1 MEISRRL
8 FIFLVSTVIGFM
20 LALVV
25 AVGILVVRGPAGQVH
40 AASPV
45 AAGTEDLFEEEEE
58 ADNRLSEIEDEAE
71 SDDSA
76 LAEDEVEEGGEGAS
90 AEKLG
95 SLSPEA
101 RALFEEGENPE
112 GDELQDPEAQDLEAK
127 QQADAG
133 AGSEEALEAEQDD
146 PIAEPAEQPV
156 EAQELA
162 PIDEPEPQPGVQ
174 EDEALQEAGDELAE
188 PTEPTEP
195 TEQDRAEE
203 FASDGQKAL
212 EEVDSEQQVA
222 EEEVAA
228 PQAGLPELQPKPGD
242 RDGDGIP
249 DRSDKCIDQPEDKDG
264 FESLDGCPDPDNDD
278 DGVLDAQD
286 RCPFEKENL
295 NGYAD
300 SDGCPDEKPKSQ
312 PEAVKAE
319 TVEKVAEPVKAEPV
333 PTPEGK
339 TWSVYFGHMR
349 WALDK
354 SAKRAARRSVR
365 SAKRA
370 KAVYIRG
377 QSDSGGRAAV
387 NRWYANKRAKAVRR
401 YLVAKGVPM
410 SRITIM
416 DAIIIDG
423 DKVRRSK
430 SNRRVDVIVVK

>member
-1 MEISRRL
+1 
-8 FIFLVSTVIGFM
+8 M

-45 AAGTEDLFEEEEE
+45 AAGTEDLFEEEDE
-58 ADNRLSEIEDEAE
+58 ADNRLSELD
-71 SDDSA
+71 SDPEGDGQ
-76 LAEDEVEEGGEGAS
+76 EEGGDEAQEGLEDSS
-90 AEKLG
+90 AKLG

-101 RALFEEGENPE
+101 RALFEENENLE
-112 GDELQDPEAQDLEAK
+112 GDGL
-127 QQADAG
+127 G
-133 AGSEEALEAEQDD
+133 
-146 PIAEPAEQPV
+146 EPAEQAVV
-156 EAQELA
+156 EQEKTPLAQPETQPGDPEEESLQ
-162 PIDEPEPQPGVQ
+162 EPESQ
-174 EDEALQEAGDELAE
+174 LAE
-188 PTEPTEP
+188 STEP
-195 TEQDRAEE
+195 TEQEGAVDPEA
-203 FASDGQKAL
+203 
-212 EEVDSEQQVA
+212 VDSEIA
-222 EEEVAA
+222 EEGALAQKPAVEELAA
-228 PQAGLPELQPKPGD
+228 PQAQPRPGD
-242 RDGDGIP
+242 RDGDGVP
-249 DRSDKCIDQPEDKDG
+249 DGSDKCVDEPEDKDG
-264 FESLDGCPDPDNDD
+264 FESLDGCPDPDNDN

-300 SDGCPDEKPKSQ
+300 ADGCPDEKPESQ
-312 PEAVKAE
+312 PEAVRAE
-319 TVEKVAEPVKAEPV
+319 AVEEVAAPVKVEPV
-333 PTPEGK
+333 PAPEGR

-354 SAKRAARRSVR
+354 AAKRAARRSVR

-377 QSDSGGRAAV
+377 QSDAGGRAAV

-416 DAIIIDG
+416 DAVIIDT